1 LGIHSTLL
9 IEDYRA
15 EKSCKL
21 VGNVYLCRKISAKL
35 TLKWSPQQI
44 AGWLMREHPD
54 DEDKRVSDDTIYRS
68 LFAQTRGVPK
78 KELLVRLRATRSLRR
93 P

>member
-1 LGIHSTLL
+1 
-9 IEDYRA
+9 
-15 EKSCKL
+15 
-21 VGNVYLCRKISAKL
+21 
-35 TLKWSPQQI
+35 
-44 AGWLMREHPD
+44 MREHPD

-78 KELLVRLRATRSLRR
+78 KELLEHLRAARSLRR